1 MITSS
6 LQWTKV
12 RWFTA
17 SEKRTLLVW
26 TLHEFKLTAGSRYL
40 WSSDFTTRHHHKT
53 SQNVIGRDDIWSL
66 CYITALRIKTVT
78 WTKDC
83 DMCLKGLQD
92 LLRANWLSKV
102 YNTNY
107 KMLTDPKL
115 KINNRKFLILKSI
128 VPVKTQR
135 NFLVDEFMML
145 TGFVVIL
152 KQDKPSFNVFHNYSI
167 TLKYQ
172 QLNSSRY
179 FQAAFHN
186 YL

>member
-1 MITSS
+1 M
-6 LQWTKV
+6 LYY
-12 RWFTA
+12 
-17 SEKRTLLVW
+17 RT
-26 TLHEFKLTAGSRYL
+26 ENKKF
-40 WSSDFTTRHHHKT
+40 
-53 SQNVIGRDDIWSL
+53 
-66 CYITALRIKTVT
+66 TVT
-78 WTKDC
+78 WTKGC
-83 DMCLKGLQD
+83 EMFERSARPTEG
-92 LLRANWLSKV
+92 KV

-107 KMLTDPKL
+107 KMLTDLKF

-135 NFLVDEFMML
+135 NFLVNEFMML

-172 QLNSSRY
+172 QLNSSPH

>member
-1 MITSS
+1 MILWLYHETSS
-6 LQWTKV
+6 QD
-12 RWFTA
+12 F
-17 SEKRTLLVW
+17 SECNRQGW
-26 TLHEFKLTAGSRYL
+26 YL
-40 WSSDFTTRHHHKT
+40 
-53 SQNVIGRDDIWSL
+53 
-66 CYITALRIKTVT
+66 ITMLYYSTENKNCNL
-78 WTKDC
+78 DC

-92 LLRANWLSKV
+92 LLRENWLSKV

-135 NFLVDEFMML
+135 NFLVNEFMML

-172 QLNSSRY
+172 QLNSSRH

>member
-1 MITSS
+1 
-6 LQWTKV
+6 
-12 RWFTA
+12 
-17 SEKRTLLVW
+17 
-26 TLHEFKLTAGSRYL
+26 
-40 WSSDFTTRHHHKT
+40 
-53 SQNVIGRDDIWSL
+53 
-66 CYITALRIKTVT
+66 
-78 WTKDC
+78 
-83 DMCLKGLQD
+83 
-92 LLRANWLSKV
+92 
-102 YNTNY
+102 
-107 KMLTDPKL
+107 MLTDPKL

-135 NFLVDEFMML
+135 NFLVNELMML

-172 QLNSSRY
+172 QLHSSPH

>member
-1 MITSS
+1 MFERSARPT
-6 LQWTKV
+6 
-12 RWFTA
+12 
-17 SEKRTLLVW
+17 E
-26 TLHEFKLTAGSRYL
+26 G
-40 WSSDFTTRHHHKT
+40 
-53 SQNVIGRDDIWSL
+53 
-66 CYITALRIKTVT
+66 
-78 WTKDC
+78 
-83 DMCLKGLQD
+83 
-92 LLRANWLSKV
+92 KV

-107 KMLTDPKL
+107 KMLTDLKF

-135 NFLVDEFMML
+135 NFLVNEFMML

-172 QLNSSRY
+172 QLNSSPH